1 MDGTFSS
8 VGAMFVRRDTL
19 EVYVVLGESIFEV
32 VGALIVEDMKLGRMA
47 LAYEKFMS
55 LFPGMMNAGGFA
67 IWDGNSMDRVC
78 VMMVEEKNVLIA
90 MTRLN
95 REFPSLVG
103 I

>member
-1 MDGTFSS
+1 MN
-8 VGAMFVRRDTL
+8 
-19 EVYVVLGESIFEV
+19 
-32 VGALIVEDMKLGRMA
+32 
-47 LAYEKFMS
+47 
-55 LFPGMMNAGGFA
+55 LFPGIMNDGGFA
-67 IWDGNSMDRVC
+67 IWDSNGIDLVC